1 MWMVFD
7 EFERLKADGK
17 KGCVWGVSFKLLILF
32 DANVTGFIVFCILYK
47 WSLRVIFSFSARVK
61 KALHKKVLDS
71 AKAK

>member
-32 DANVTGFIVFCILYK
+32 DANVTGFIVFCIIYQINHPTLLLINK
-47 WSLRVIFSFSARVK
+47 RVNGLIK
-61 KALHKKVLDS
+61 
-71 AKAK
+71 